1 VIQAKTFRTP
11 ILIAAALLAFTIR
24 CPVYSAE
31 LANATHHVTQ
41 IAAET
46 RHIEIGNASWYG
58 AHLQGRRTASGEPY
72 DPQSLTAAHPTLPL
86 HSTVRVTNLNN
97 GRSVEVR
104 INDRG
109 PYTGRRVIDLSV
121 KAAEAIGLM
130 HRGVARVK
138 VEALPRVRPVVYYS
152 PGIFDPLED

>member
-1 VIQAKTFRTP
+1 VIEAKTFGFP
-11 ILIAAALLAFTIR
+11 ILIATALLAFSSR
-24 CPVYSAE
+24 CPIYSAE
-31 LANATHHVTQ
+31 LAKAIPHVSPV
-41 IAAET
+41 AAEP
-46 RHIEIGNASWYG
+46 RHTEIGNASWYG

-109 PYTGRRVIDLSV
+109 PYTGRRVIDLSL
-121 KAAEAIGLM
+121 KAAETIGLM
-130 HRGVARVK
+130 RRGVARVK
-138 VEALPRVRPVVYYS
+138 VEALPHARPVAYY
-152 PGIFDPLED
+152 PPVVFYPLED

>member
-1 VIQAKTFRTP
+1 MIEAKTFKKT
-11 ILIAAALLAFTIR
+11 ILIAAALLALTSR
-24 CPVYSAE
+24 CPIYSAE
-31 LANATHHVTQ
+31 LANATQHVTP
-41 IAAET
+41 INAEL
-46 RHIEIGNASWYG
+46 RHTEIGNASWYG

-138 VEALPRVRPVVYYS
+138 VETLPRARPVAFYPPVVFY
-152 PGIFDPLED
+152 PLED